1 MSQTVKFTFLNVA
14 YRPTVY
20 ETGQKQSEY
29 FLFFQ
34 IIPLPW
40 VFLWTVLQ
48 YYRYI
53 RTVTLSYSLASF
65 LAGLDRNWVYGSPVR
80 QNCSAELLL
89 FSSAQMTEH
98 FSAEHRTFFFN
109 INCIFQNG
117 YLRYFKL
124 DRKIKIFCG
133 DNFRQK

>member
-65 LAGLDRNWVYGSPVR
+65 LAGLDRNLVYGTVPNNSYRFWADLLHKWSFNEYWSKLPCLKSIHNWV
-80 QNCSAELLL
+80 NVKLMFSKKATKFDEIFTVNLTLCSK
-89 FSSAQMTEH
+89 
-98 FSAEHRTFFFN
+98 
-109 INCIFQNG
+109 C
-117 YLRYFKL
+117 
-124 DRKIKIFCG
+124 
-133 DNFRQK
+133 